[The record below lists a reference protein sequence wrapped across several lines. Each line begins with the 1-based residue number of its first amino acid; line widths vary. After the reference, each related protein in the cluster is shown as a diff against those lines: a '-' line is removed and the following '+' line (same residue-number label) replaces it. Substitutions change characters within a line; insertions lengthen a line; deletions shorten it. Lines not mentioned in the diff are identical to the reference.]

1 MLASHARLIAKGVI
15 FLVLTAAFIA
25 IHFQLW
31 RKSSKGTKF
40 TVAFAALLVADL
52 FCSAALSHIFTES
65 FSSIWTVFEEP
76 VGESDE
82 KPDGKP
88 DEEAAEKNSAT
99 SNSGPGHNIVPST
112 SGTEPGH
119 NIVPSTPGTEP
130 GHNIVPSTPG
140 TEPDNNIMPAAGSD
154 GHTLI
159 DIESEPFSEDEIDIP
174 DEPIPMAPVLDS

>member
-15 FLVLTAAFIA
+15 FLVLTSAFIA

-31 RKSSKGTKF
+31 RKSSNGTKF

-52 FCSAALSHIFTES
+52 FCSAALSHIVTEYI
-65 FSSIWTVFEEP
+65 SSIWTVLEEP

-82 KPDGKP
+82 KPDEKP
-88 DEEAAEKNSAT
+88 DEEAAEKNSPT
-99 SNSGPGHNIVPST
+99 SNSGPGHNIVPGT
-112 SGTEPGH
+112 S
-119 NIVPSTPGTEP
+119 GTEP

-140 TEPDNNIMPAAGSD
+140 TEPDNNIVPAAGSD

-174 DEPIPMAPVLDS
+174 DEPIPMMPVLDS